1 MDSLFATYASSDEEE
16 DQQKPQPSSKPSLS
30 LFSSL
35 PKPQSSASS
44 SSSSL
49 STPKSS
55 SQIEKQ
61 APNQESSTL
70 PPKSSALFSFLPPPK
85 SETTPNLP
93 LPTPNNP
100 KRVVQFRPPV
110 PNPPSN
116 FDDDD
121 DEDKEDEEE
130 RERKKQRQLG
140 QDVSVKSFLTSM
152 PTPKNSGQNSLGALP
167 ASLGSGRRSIVE
179 TEGPTSVPG
188 SSEVNGVNSEVG
200 FDPNVG
206 SNQQNL
212 VGESYNY
219 SYEVGVAGDQS
230 QGYANYDAYGGSSSD
245 YNSGYQGYDSSNW
258 YNGAS
263 AEEMASTM
271 PVSGVDSFASLGG
284 RRRKDQPPAEIIE
297 VKQDELMK
305 NRPTEDKSKLTGIP
319 FGPSYQPASTKG
331 KPSKQ
336 HKRKHQISALY
347 FDMKQKE
354 MELSERRAKG
364 FLTKAETQAKY
375 GW

>member
-1 MDSLFATYASSDEEE
+1 
-16 DQQKPQPSSKPSLS
+16 
-30 LFSSL
+30 
-35 PKPQSSASS
+35 
-44 SSSSL
+44 
-49 STPKSS
+49 
-55 SQIEKQ
+55 
-61 APNQESSTL
+61 
-70 PPKSSALFSFLPPPK
+70 
-85 SETTPNLP
+85 
-93 LPTPNNP
+93 
-100 KRVVQFRPPV
+100 
-110 PNPPSN
+110 
-116 FDDDD
+116 
-121 DEDKEDEEE
+121 
-130 RERKKQRQLG
+130 
-140 QDVSVKSFLTSM
+140 M

-167 ASLGSGRRSIVE
+167 PSLGAGRRSIVE
-179 TEGPTSVPG
+179 TEGPMSVSG

-212 VGESYNY
+212 VEESYNY
-219 SYEVGVAGDQS
+219 NYGVGVAGDQS
-230 QGYANYDAYGGSSSD
+230 QGYANYDAYGSSSSD
-245 YNSGYQGYDSSNW
+245 YNGGYQGYDSSNW

-271 PVSGVDSFASLGG
+271 AVSGVDSFASLGG

-305 NRPTEDKSKLTGIP
+305 NRPTEDKSKLTGIA

>member
-1 MDSLFATYASSDEEE
+1 
-16 DQQKPQPSSKPSLS
+16 
-30 LFSSL
+30 
-35 PKPQSSASS
+35 
-44 SSSSL
+44 
-49 STPKSS
+49 
-55 SQIEKQ
+55 
-61 APNQESSTL
+61 
-70 PPKSSALFSFLPPPK
+70 
-85 SETTPNLP
+85 
-93 LPTPNNP
+93 
-100 KRVVQFRPPV
+100 
-110 PNPPSN
+110 
-116 FDDDD
+116 
-121 DEDKEDEEE
+121 
-130 RERKKQRQLG
+130 
-140 QDVSVKSFLTSM
+140 M

-319 FGPSYQPASTKG
+319 FGPSYQLIALGVQSPSLYIWDAAESMKSFCVLVVLIAFTGPGSIVNYDNWGLKSGASMVGFVACRRLIMTTEASNLEPPWLHLNTKPASTKG

-375 GW
+375 G